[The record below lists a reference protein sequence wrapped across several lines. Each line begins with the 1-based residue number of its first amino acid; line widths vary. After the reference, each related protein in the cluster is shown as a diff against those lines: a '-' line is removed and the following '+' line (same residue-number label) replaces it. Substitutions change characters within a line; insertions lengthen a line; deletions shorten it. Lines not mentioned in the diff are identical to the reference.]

1 VERKTSIAV
10 MGAGDYATR
19 YHIPH
24 LAANPRADL
33 VALCSRTQESVARS
47 AARFGVR
54 GTYTDY
60 RQLLDRER
68 LEAVVVSSPHAVHYE
83 QCRAALRHG
92 LHVLVDKHMVMR
104 CAEWRELMAT
114 AAERGLV
121 LMPALNRHLD
131 SGNLRARDLIRS
143 GEMGEVYFARSLQ
156 VGYPVQGYFTS
167 LHYSGGGPFTGRSS
181 HMAALVPWLTG
192 WRPAEVQALA
202 THEPG
207 GEVEASGII
216 NVRFTGGQLLQISS
230 IKSGYRFVDE
240 VELVGTSA
248 ALRVANRG
256 AYTPWEPVL
265 TKADGVPQSLPGL
278 SPTITTTDH
287 FLDVIRGE
295 AANRLPAEDGLLNSE
310 IVEASYESVR
320 TGQTIRL
327 RWE

>member
-1 VERKTSIAV
+1 
-10 MGAGDYATR
+10 
-19 YHIPH
+19 
-24 LAANPRADL
+24 
-33 VALCSRTQESVARS
+33 
-47 AARFGVR
+47 
-54 GTYTDY
+54 
-60 RQLLDRER
+60 
-68 LEAVVVSSPHAVHYE
+68 
-83 QCRAALRHG
+83 
-92 LHVLVDKHMVMR
+92 
-104 CAEWRELMAT
+104 
-114 AAERGLV
+114 
-121 LMPALNRHLD
+121 
-131 SGNLRARDLIRS
+131 
-143 GEMGEVYFARSLQ
+143 
-156 VGYPVQGYFTS
+156 
-167 LHYSGGGPFTGRSS
+167 
-181 HMAALVPWLTG
+181 
-192 WRPAEVQALA
+192 
-202 THEPG
+202 
-207 GEVEASGII
+207 VEASGII

-248 ALRVANRG
+248 ALRVANRE